1 MRDMIEEMVDS
12 RLDSEGDVLIGY
24 LTFSRS
30 QILRELDPIA
40 YEQEVSALA
49 DALISDLQDELE
61 NLDPEVDAEEIQD
74 IQDRIDALESI

>member
-12 RLDSEGDVLIGY
+12 ALDSEGDVLIGY

-40 YEQEVSALA
+40 YEQEVSLMA
-49 DALISDLQDELE
+49 DAMISDLQDELE
-61 NLDPEVDAEEIQD
+61 SLDPEVDAEEMED
-74 IQDRIDALESI
+74 IAERIDMLERI

>member
-12 RLDSEGDVLIGY
+12 ALDSEGDVLIGY

-40 YEQEVSALA
+40 YEQEVSLMA
-49 DALISDLQDELE
+49 DAMISDLQDELE
-61 NLDPEVDAEEIQD
+61 SLDPEVDAEEMED
-74 IQDRIDALESI
+74 ITERIDMLERI

>member
-1 MRDMIEEMVDS
+1 MRDMIEEMGDS